1 MKKAKNVVLRRF
13 IAFAIDWN
21 VIILACVGLFL
32 LGPRFDIEYLLR
44 PSIKMFSSYG
54 VILGILGF
62 VLLPLFKD
70 CLFKGASL
78 GKLVCG
84 LKVYDSRT
92 QNVAKIPSLIAR
104 NLTFYIPL
112 VELIVFACNKGRTIG
127 DMLSKSYADLKK

>member
-13 IAFAIDWN
+13 IAFAFDWN

-127 DMLSKSYADLKK
+127 DMLSKSYVDLKK

>member
-62 VLLPLFKD
+62 VFLPLFKD

-92 QNVAKIPSLIAR
+92 QNVAKITSLIAR
-104 NLTFYIPL
+104 NLTFL
-112 VELIVFACNKGRTIG
+112 HTACGAYRLCLQQGPNNRR
-127 DMLSKSYADLKK
+127 YAVKKLR

>member
-13 IAFAIDWN
+13 IAFAFDWN

-84 LKVYDSRT
+84 LKVYDIRT

-127 DMLSKSYADLKK
+127 DMLSKSYVDLKK